1 MRDPSPSTKPP
12 SVLLRYEDSEYKC
25 LSTTDPQDGC
35 SLPSYFLKIEPKLA
49 TSELSMAAQAFA
61 IFTVTRNLGNVANSE
76 QHANDVGNSGARI
89 VHSFING

>member
-1 MRDPSPSTKPP
+1 MRTVNTSAYLPQILK
-12 SVLLRYEDSEYKC
+12 
-25 LSTTDPQDGC
+25 TDC

-89 VHSFING
+89 VHSLING